1 MQLVTNVLQEK
12 KVFMDKSYIFLKS
25 PIGSGG
31 EANIYTVRIRPELVA
46 KVYHQPHG
54 NYARKLAF
62 MVANPPVDPLAS
74 SERVSIAWATELVT
88 DLGLVVGFL
97 MPKLNTSKAK
107 PIFQSFY
114 SS

>member
-1 MQLVTNVLQEK
+1 
-12 KVFMDKSYIFLKS
+12 
-25 PIGSGG
+25 
-31 EANIYTVRIRPELVA
+31 
-46 KVYHQPHG
+46 
-54 NYARKLAF
+54 
-62 MVANPPVDPLAS
+62 VANPPVDPLAS